1 MTHGVMNR
9 VCDECGKPQFPSPS
23 GWVCEN
29 GHGDAPWH
37 LEEVKGYRRQ
47 YIAWFNRTRAEIRKA
62 HKE

>member
-1 MTHGVMNR
+1 MTHGIMNR
-9 VCDECGKPQFPSPS
+9 VCDECGKPQFHSQS

-37 LEEVKGYRRQ
+37 LEEVPNYRSQ
-47 YIAWFNRTRAEIRKA
+47 YLAWSRKIKREVRKS